1 MKCNYVRNNLV
12 DFATGKIESN
22 AIKQHL
28 EKCES
33 CRVEFLEIKS
43 LVSVLGDYNFEE
55 PSEFY
60 WANFLS
66 RVKRKITK
74 RMNDAG
80 VFALKPAFLVP
91 SLSAIIIGFLF
102 GLIFSGISIKQN
114 EIYVVQNFDIRT
126 TGVFVKSY
134 EFSEYS
140 EETLEQAVFYL
151 YEKYQLPNLD
161 VEREDYQQIDVDEVL
176 SRISNKF

>member
-1 MKCNYVRNNLV
+1 MKCNDVKNNLV
-12 DFATGKIESN
+12 DFATGKIESYE
-22 AIKQHL
+22 IKQHL

-33 CRVEFLEIKS
+33 CRAEFLEIKS

-66 RVKRKITK
+66 RVKNKITK
-74 RMNDAG
+74 RMNNSA
-80 VFALKPAFLVP
+80 VFALKPVFLAP

-102 GLIFSGISIKQN
+102 GLIFSSIPVKLD
-114 EIYVVQNFDIRT
+114 EIYIVQNFDIRT
-126 TGVFVKSY
+126 TSLLVRSY

-151 YEKYQLPNLD
+151 YEKYQLPNFD
-161 VEREDYQQIDVDEVL
+161 IWREDYQQIDVDEVL